1 MKSFIKKSNS
11 GFSLVEL
18 MIGVAIL
25 AIILIPITSAII
37 SSGNFVSDSYE
48 LSDAT
53 MLAESLAEQFEV
65 MDISELLDNP
75 DSSTIPSVHTETG
88 EIEVRFVEP
97 DGNAYVAPATD
108 PVAPPYYIEYKNLV
122 SGYST
127 YNAVI
132 KIDPSNE
139 NHFDAI
145 NDKNVFQNFDVG
157 FVASKIDGSTND
169 FDEISWNEF
178 KLEAASKGYDLD
190 PDVFPARS
198 SVAQD
203 RNIVLDITQKDD
215 GGVETIHMSLSYSY
229 EYTYPAGSSAVAG
242 TPYSWEKTVNLTGP
256 EGIAKPS
263 SSADYPTV
271 FISFFPWYQNGE
283 DNITIKN
290 SNDFPVTVAL
300 SKQAD
305 PNLDEAELGTSEIAH
320 TNKGGFNV
328 YVEET
333 NSTSV
338 DLEIMHNLEKNL
350 TGQGVPTKAEFF
362 INSNIFNPP
371 GSATNLLAS
380 EAIDR
385 IFRIDIELFERNV
398 DGDSMYISGAVYDV
412 DLIKLR

>member
-65 MDISELLDNP
+65 MEISELLDAPSN
-75 DSSTIPSVHTETG
+75 STIPSIHTEAA
-88 EIEVRFVEP
+88 EISGLFVEP
-97 DGNAYVAPATD
+97 SGNTYVAPATD
-108 PVAPPYYIEYKNLV
+108 PTAPPYYIEYKGLS

-127 YNAVI
+127 YNAVV
-132 KIDPSNE
+132 KIDPSND
-139 NHFDAI
+139 NHFDTI
-145 NDKNVFQNFDVG
+145 NSQNIFQNFDVG

-178 KLEAASKGYDLD
+178 KLEAATKGYNLD
-190 PDVFPARS
+190 PSVFPARS
-198 SVAQD
+198 SIAQD
-203 RNIVLDITQKDD
+203 RNIILDITQKDN
-215 GGVETIHMSLSYSY
+215 GGTETIHMSLTYSY
-229 EYTYPAGSSAVAG
+229 EYTYPAGTSFAG
-242 TPYSWEKTVNLTGP
+242 DKYTWEKTVNLTSF
-256 EGIAKPS
+256 EGIVKPS

-271 FISFFPWYQNGE
+271 FISFFPWYQNGS
-283 DNITIKN
+283 DNITIN
-290 SNDFPVTVAL
+290 NLNDFPVTVAL

-305 PNLDEAELGTSEIAH
+305 PNLTVAELGTAEINH
-320 TNKGGFNV
+320 NGFNV
-328 YVEET
+328 DISESEYIT
-333 NSTSV
+333 
-338 DLEIMHNLEKNL
+338 KNL
-350 TGQGVPTKAEFF
+350 K
-362 INSNIFNPP
+362 IMSNLSRDLSNTAVAISVNFSNGFTPETSA
-371 GSATNLLAS
+371 GSLLSS
-380 EAIDR
+380 ESIDR
-385 IFRIDIELFERNV
+385 IFRIDIELFETNA